1 MCIYSWFYIFL
12 YNITMYTSGKHGSS
26 SIYVL
31 TDLKK
36 NKKKHTQKVF
46 CYAKN
51 IFRKKRLK

>member
-1 MCIYSWFYIFL
+1 
-12 YNITMYTSGKHGSS
+12 MYTSGKHGSS

-31 TDLKK
+31 TDFKK